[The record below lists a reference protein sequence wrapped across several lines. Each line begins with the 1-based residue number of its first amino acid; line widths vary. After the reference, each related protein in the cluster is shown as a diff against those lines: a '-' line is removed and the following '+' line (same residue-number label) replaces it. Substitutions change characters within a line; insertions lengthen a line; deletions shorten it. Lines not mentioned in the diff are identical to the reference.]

1 MSIVVVVVV
10 GVVLVIVCSESW
22 NTERGISSAEQAVS
36 GETSSICVSI
46 LVVVVWNVVLSVS
59 LSLSQRWNA
68 Y

>member
-1 MSIVVVVVV
+1 MSVVVVVVV

-22 NTERGISSAEQAVS
+22 NTKRGISSAGQAVS
-36 GETSSICVSI
+36 GETSAIFVSNI
-46 LVVVVWNVVLSVS
+46 VVVVWNVVLSVS